1 MSLLL
6 EWNKKVNLISR
17 RDTTNVFE
25 KHVLPILPLVECAEE
40 RSCFGEARDV
50 LDVGTGGGIP
60 GIPLAIA
67 FPNVAFTL
75 LDSIRKKTVAVAAIV
90 KELELSNV
98 RVACERL
105 ECLVEKYDICVGRG
119 VTAFECFVVATDK
132 HLKPHGSVFYWSGGD
147 TKGLVPTS
155 LSRRTRVTDL
165 EAFFH
170 GQYALTKKLLW
181 YQKR

>member
-67 FPNVAFTL
+67 FP
-75 LDSIRKKTVAVAAIV
+75 AIV